1 LDAEILWTISSCF
14 RYNNNMKKVV
24 KDILRRKIIV
34 IIIVAFISSICI
46 VGCKGEQEKVNP
58 TEIRVAVIDTG
69 ISTKAI
75 PEENISEGMNY
86 VDTELSTED
95 TYGHG
100 TAVASIILSEAP
112 NAQLVPLVSNVY
124 EDGKIKQVENDT
136 LAEMI
141 KDAIDI
147 YDCQIINLSAGLIL
161 DKDSVRNAVGYA
173 EEQGVLVVASAGND
187 YEENGAVKYYPAAYE
202 NVLAVGSLVKNG
214 DEIASFSQR
223 GDWVDT
229 YIVGEEIPIKTLSG
243 NETTGDGTS
252 YSAAKVTGMA
262 AKELEADPT
271 ISVNELREKLV
282 QKNDWKG

>member
-1 LDAEILWTISSCF
+1 
-14 RYNNNMKKVV
+14 MKKVV

-124 EDGKIKQVENDT
+124 EDGKIKQIENDT

>member
-1 LDAEILWTISSCF
+1 MDAEILWTIPSYF
-14 RYNNNMKKVV
+14 RYNNNMKNLLR
-24 KDILRRKIIV
+24 DILRRKIIV
-34 IIIVAFISSICI
+34 IMTFAFISSICI
-46 VGCKGEQEKVNP
+46 SGCRGEQEKENP
-58 TEIRVAVIDTG
+58 TQIRVAVIDTG

-202 NVLAVGSLVKNG
+202 NVLAVGSLVENG

-243 NETTGDGTS
+243 NETIGDGTS

-271 ISVNELREKLV
+271 ISLSKLREKLI

>member
-1 LDAEILWTISSCF
+1 MDAEILWTIPSYF
-14 RYNNNMKKVV
+14 RYNNNMKNLLR
-24 KDILRRKIIV
+24 DILRRKIIV
-34 IIIVAFISSICI
+34 IMTFAFISSICI
-46 VGCKGEQEKVNP
+46 SGCRGEQEKENP
-58 TEIRVAVIDTG
+58 TQIRVAVIDTG

-75 PEENISEGMNY
+75 PEENISKGMNY
-86 VDTELSTED
+86 VDTGLSTED

-187 YEENGAVKYYPAAYE
+187 YEENGAVRYYPAAYDS
-202 NVLAVGSLVKNG
+202 VLAVGSLVKDG
-214 DEIASFSQR
+214 KEIAPFSQR
-223 GDWVDT
+223 GEWVDT
-229 YIVGEEIPIKTLSG
+229 YVVGEGIPIKTLSG
-243 NETTGDGTS
+243 NKMTGDGTS

-262 AKELEADPT
+262 AKELEDDPT
-271 ISVNELREKLV
+271 ISLNKLKENLV
-282 QKNDWKG
+282 HAND

>member
-1 LDAEILWTISSCF
+1 MTF
-14 RYNNNMKKVV
+14 
-24 KDILRRKIIV
+24 
-34 IIIVAFISSICI
+34 AFISSICI
-46 VGCKGEQEKVNP
+46 SGCRGEQEKENP
-58 TEIRVAVIDTG
+58 TQIRVAVIDTG

-187 YEENGAVKYYPAAYE
+187 YEENGAVRYYPAAYDS
-202 NVLAVGSLVKNG
+202 VLAVGSLVKDG
-214 DEIASFSQR
+214 KEIAPFSQR
-223 GDWVDT
+223 GEWVDT
-229 YIVGEEIPIKTLSG
+229 YVVGEGIPIKTLSG
-243 NETTGDGTS
+243 NEMTGDGTS

-262 AKELEADPT
+262 AKELEDDPT
-271 ISVNELREKLV
+271 ISLNKLKENLV
-282 QKNDWKG
+282 HAND

>member
-1 LDAEILWTISSCF
+1 MDAEILWTIPSYF
-14 RYNNNMKKVV
+14 RYNNNMKNLLR
-24 KDILRRKIIV
+24 DILRRKIIV
-34 IIIVAFISSICI
+34 IMTFAFISSICI
-46 VGCKGEQEKVNP
+46 SGCRGEQEKENP
-58 TEIRVAVIDTG
+58 TQIRVAVIDTG

-141 KDAIDI
+141 TDAIDI

-173 EEQGVLVVASAGND
+173 GEQGVLVVASAGND
-187 YEENGAVKYYPAAYE
+187 YEENGTVRYYPAAYDS
-202 NVLAVGSLVKNG
+202 VLAVGSLVKDG
-214 DEIASFSQR
+214 KEIAPFSQR
-223 GDWVDT
+223 GEWVDT
-229 YIVGEEIPIKTLSG
+229 YVVGEGIPIKTLSG
-243 NETTGDGTS
+243 NKMTGDGTS
-252 YSAAKVTGMA
+252 YSVAKVTGMA
-262 AKELEADPT
+262 AKELEDDPT
-271 ISVNELREKLV
+271 ISLNKLKENLV
-282 QKNDWKG
+282 HAND

>member
-1 LDAEILWTISSCF
+1 MDAEILWTIPSYF
-14 RYNNNMKKVV
+14 RYNNNMKNLLR
-24 KDILRRKIIV
+24 DILRKKIIV
-34 IIIVAFISSICI
+34 IMTFAFISSICI
-46 VGCKGEQEKVNP
+46 SGCRGEQEKENP
-58 TEIRVAVIDTG
+58 TQIRVAVIDTG

-75 PEENISEGMNY
+75 PEENISMGMNY
-86 VDTELSTED
+86 VDTGLSTED

-187 YEENGAVKYYPAAYE
+187 YEENGAVRYYPAAYDS
-202 NVLAVGSLVKNG
+202 VLAVGSLVKDG
-214 DEIASFSQR
+214 KEIAPFSQR
-223 GDWVDT
+223 GEWVDT
-229 YIVGEEIPIKTLSG
+229 YVVGEGIPIKTLSG
-243 NETTGDGTS
+243 NKMTGDGTS

-262 AKELEADPT
+262 AKELEDDPT
-271 ISVNELREKLV
+271 ISLNKLKENLV
-282 QKNDWKG
+282 HAND

>member
-1 LDAEILWTISSCF
+1 MDAEILWTIPSYF
-14 RYNNNMKKVV
+14 RYNNNMKNLLR
-24 KDILRRKIIV
+24 DILRRKIIV
-34 IIIVAFISSICI
+34 IMTFAFISSICI
-46 VGCKGEQEKVNP
+46 SGCRGEQEKENP
-58 TEIRVAVIDTG
+58 TQIRVAVIDTG

-124 EDGKIKQVENDT
+124 EDGKIKQVENDI

-141 KDAIDI
+141 RDAIDI

-187 YEENGAVKYYPAAYE
+187 YEENGAVRYYPAAYDS
-202 NVLAVGSLVKNG
+202 VLAVGSLVKDG
-214 DEIASFSQR
+214 KEIAPFSQR
-223 GDWVDT
+223 GEWVDT
-229 YIVGEEIPIKTLSG
+229 YVVGEGIPIKTLSG
-243 NETTGDGTS
+243 NEMTGDGTS

-262 AKELEADPT
+262 AKELEDDPT
-271 ISVNELREKLV
+271 ISLNKLKENLV
-282 QKNDWKG
+282 HAND

>member
-1 LDAEILWTISSCF
+1 
-14 RYNNNMKKVV
+14 
-24 KDILRRKIIV
+24 
-34 IIIVAFISSICI
+34 
-46 VGCKGEQEKVNP
+46 
-58 TEIRVAVIDTG
+58 
-69 ISTKAI
+69 
-75 PEENISEGMNY
+75 MNY
-86 VDTELSTED
+86 VDTGLSTED

-187 YEENGAVKYYPAAYE
+187 YEENGAVRYYPAAYDS
-202 NVLAVGSLVKNG
+202 VLAVGSLVKDG
-214 DEIASFSQR
+214 KEIAPFSQR
-223 GDWVDT
+223 GEWVDT
-229 YIVGEEIPIKTLSG
+229 YVVGEGIPIKTLSG
-243 NETTGDGTS
+243 NKMTGDGTS
-252 YSAAKVTGMA
+252 YSVAKVTGMA
-262 AKELEADPT
+262 AKELEDDPT
-271 ISVNELREKLV
+271 ISLNKLKENLV
-282 QKNDWKG
+282 HAND

>member
-1 LDAEILWTISSCF
+1 MDAEILWTIPSYF
-14 RYNNNMKKVV
+14 RYNNNMKNLLR
-24 KDILRRKIIV
+24 DILRRKIIV
-34 IIIVAFISSICI
+34 IMTFAFISSICI
-46 VGCKGEQEKVNP
+46 SGCGGEQEKENP
-58 TEIRVAVIDTG
+58 TQIRVAVIDTG

-202 NVLAVGSLVKNG
+202 NVLAVGSLVENG

-252 YSAAKVTGMA
+252 YSTAKVTGMA

-271 ISVNELREKLV
+271 ISLSKLREKLI

>member
-1 LDAEILWTISSCF
+1 MDAEILWTIPSYF
-14 RYNNNMKKVV
+14 RYNNNMKNLLR
-24 KDILRRKIIV
+24 DILRRKIIV
-34 IIIVAFISSICI
+34 IMTFAFISSICI
-46 VGCKGEQEKVNP
+46 SGCGGEQEKENP
-58 TEIRVAVIDTG
+58 TQIRVAVIDTG

-75 PEENISEGMNY
+75 PEESISKGMNY
-86 VDTELSTED
+86 VDTGLSTED

-147 YDCQIINLSAGLIL
+147 YDCQIINLSAGPIL

-187 YEENGAVKYYPAAYE
+187 YEENGAVRYYPAAYDS
-202 NVLAVGSLVKNG
+202 VLAVGSLVKDG
-214 DEIASFSQR
+214 KEIAPFSQR
-223 GDWVDT
+223 GEWVDT
-229 YIVGEEIPIKTLSG
+229 YVVGEGIPIKTLSG
-243 NETTGDGTS
+243 NKMTGDGTS
-252 YSAAKVTGMA
+252 YSVAKVTGMA
-262 AKELEADPT
+262 AKELEDDPT
-271 ISVNELREKLV
+271 ISLNKLKENLV
-282 QKNDWKG
+282 HAND

>member
-1 LDAEILWTISSCF
+1 MDAEILWTIPSYF
-14 RYNNNMKKVV
+14 RYNNNMKNLLR
-24 KDILRRKIIV
+24 DILRRKIIV
-34 IIIVAFISSICI
+34 IMTFAFISSICI
-46 VGCKGEQEKVNP
+46 SGCGGEQEKENP
-58 TEIRVAVIDTG
+58 TQIRVAVIDTG

-75 PEENISEGMNY
+75 PEESISKGMNY
-86 VDTELSTED
+86 VDTGLSTED

-187 YEENGAVKYYPAAYE
+187 YEENGAVRYYPAAYDS
-202 NVLAVGSLVKNG
+202 VLAVGSLVKDG
-214 DEIASFSQR
+214 KEIAPFSQR
-223 GDWVDT
+223 GEWVDT
-229 YIVGEEIPIKTLSG
+229 YVVGEGIPIKTLSG
-243 NETTGDGTS
+243 NKMTGDGTS
-252 YSAAKVTGMA
+252 YFVAKVTGMA
-262 AKELEADPT
+262 AKELEDDPT
-271 ISVNELREKLV
+271 ISLNKLKENLV
-282 QKNDWKG
+282 HAND

>member
-1 LDAEILWTISSCF
+1 MEAEILWTIPPCF

-46 VGCKGEQEKVNP
+46 SGCRGEQEKENP
-58 TEIRVAVIDTG
+58 TQIRVAVIDTG

-202 NVLAVGSLVKNG
+202 NVLAVGSLVENG

-243 NETTGDGTS
+243 NETTGAGTS

-271 ISVNELREKLV
+271 ISLSKLREKLI

>member
-1 LDAEILWTISSCF
+1 MTF
-14 RYNNNMKKVV
+14 
-24 KDILRRKIIV
+24 
-34 IIIVAFISSICI
+34 AFISSICI

-252 YSAAKVTGMA
+252 YSTAKVTGMA

>member
-1 LDAEILWTISSCF
+1 MDAEILWTIPSYF
-14 RYNNNMKKVV
+14 RYNNNMKNLLRG
-24 KDILRRKIIV
+24 ILRRKIIV
-34 IIIVAFISSICI
+34 IMTFAFISSICI
-46 VGCKGEQEKVNP
+46 SGCRGEQEKENP
-58 TEIRVAVIDTG
+58 TQIRVAVIDTG

-75 PEENISEGMNY
+75 PEENISKGMNY
-86 VDTELSTED
+86 VDTGLSTED

-187 YEENGAVKYYPAAYE
+187 YEENGAVRYYPAAYDS
-202 NVLAVGSLVKNG
+202 VLAVGSLVKDG
-214 DEIASFSQR
+214 KEIAPFSQR
-223 GDWVDT
+223 GEWVDT
-229 YIVGEEIPIKTLSG
+229 YVVGEGIPIKTLSG
-243 NETTGDGTS
+243 NKMTGDGTS

-262 AKELEADPT
+262 AKELEDDPT
-271 ISVNELREKLV
+271 ISLNKLKENLV
-282 QKNDWKG
+282 HAND

>member
-1 LDAEILWTISSCF
+1 MDAEILWTIPSYF
-14 RYNNNMKKVV
+14 RYNNNMKNLLR
-24 KDILRRKIIV
+24 DILRRKIIV
-34 IIIVAFISSICI
+34 IMTFAFISSICI
-46 VGCKGEQEKVNP
+46 SGCRGEQEKENP
-58 TEIRVAVIDTG
+58 TQIRVAVIDTG

-124 EDGKIKQVENDT
+124 EDGKIKQVENDI

-187 YEENGAVKYYPAAYE
+187 YEENGAVRYYPAAYDS
-202 NVLAVGSLVKNG
+202 VLAVGSLVKDG
-214 DEIASFSQR
+214 KEIAPFSQR
-223 GDWVDT
+223 GEWVDT
-229 YIVGEEIPIKTLSG
+229 YVVGEGIPIKTLSG
-243 NETTGDGTS
+243 NEMTGDGTS

-262 AKELEADPT
+262 AKELEDDPT
-271 ISVNELREKLV
+271 ISLNKLKENLV
-282 QKNDWKG
+282 HAND

>member
-1 LDAEILWTISSCF
+1 MDAEILWTIPSYF
-14 RYNNNMKKVV
+14 RYNNNMKNLLR
-24 KDILRRKIIV
+24 DILRKKIIV
-34 IIIVAFISSICI
+34 IMTFAFISSICI
-46 VGCKGEQEKVNP
+46 SGCRGEQEKENP
-58 TEIRVAVIDTG
+58 TQIRVAVIDTG

-75 PEENISEGMNY
+75 PEENISKGMNY
-86 VDTELSTED
+86 VDTGLSTED

-112 NAQLVPLVSNVY
+112 NAQLVPLVSTVY

-187 YEENGAVKYYPAAYE
+187 YEENGAVRYYPAAYDS
-202 NVLAVGSLVKNG
+202 VLAVGSLVKDG
-214 DEIASFSQR
+214 KEIAPFSQR
-223 GDWVDT
+223 GEWVDT
-229 YIVGEEIPIKTLSG
+229 YVVGEGIPIKTLSG
-243 NETTGDGTS
+243 NKMTGDGTS

-262 AKELEADPT
+262 AKELEDDPT
-271 ISVNELREKLV
+271 ISLNKLKENLV
-282 QKNDWKG
+282 HAND

>member
-1 LDAEILWTISSCF
+1 MTF
-14 RYNNNMKKVV
+14 
-24 KDILRRKIIV
+24 
-34 IIIVAFISSICI
+34 AFISSICI
-46 VGCKGEQEKVNP
+46 SGCRGEQEKENP
-58 TEIRVAVIDTG
+58 TQIRVAVIDTG

-124 EDGKIKQVENDT
+124 EDGKIKQVENDI

-187 YEENGAVKYYPAAYE
+187 YEENGAVRYYPAAYDS
-202 NVLAVGSLVKNG
+202 VLAVGSLVKDG
-214 DEIASFSQR
+214 KEIAPFSQR
-223 GDWVDT
+223 GEWVDT
-229 YIVGEEIPIKTLSG
+229 YVVGEGIPIKTLSG
-243 NETTGDGTS
+243 NEMTGDGTS

-262 AKELEADPT
+262 AKELEDDPT
-271 ISVNELREKLV
+271 ISLNKLKENLV
-282 QKNDWKG
+282 HAND

>member
-1 LDAEILWTISSCF
+1 MDAEILWTISSCF

-223 GDWVDT
+223 GDCRYLYSWR
-229 YIVGEEIPIKTLSG
+229 G
-243 NETTGDGTS
+243 NTNQNS
-252 YSAAKVTGMA
+252 K
-262 AKELEADPT
+262 
-271 ISVNELREKLV
+271 
-282 QKNDWKG
+282 W

>member
-1 LDAEILWTISSCF
+1 MDAEILWTIPSYF
-14 RYNNNMKKVV
+14 RYNNNMKNLLR
-24 KDILRRKIIV
+24 DILRKKIIV
-34 IIIVAFISSICI
+34 IMTFAFISSICI
-46 VGCKGEQEKVNP
+46 SGCRGEQEKENP
-58 TEIRVAVIDTG
+58 TQIRVAVIDTG

-75 PEENISEGMNY
+75 PEENISKGMNY
-86 VDTELSTED
+86 VDTGLSTED

-187 YEENGAVKYYPAAYE
+187 YEENGAVRYYPAAYDS
-202 NVLAVGSLVKNG
+202 VLAVGSLVKDG
-214 DEIASFSQR
+214 KEIAPFSQR
-223 GDWVDT
+223 GEWVDT
-229 YIVGEEIPIKTLSG
+229 YVVGEGIPIKTLSG
-243 NETTGDGTS
+243 NKMTGDGTS

-262 AKELEADPT
+262 AKELEDDPT
-271 ISVNELREKLV
+271 ISLNKLKENLV
-282 QKNDWKG
+282 HAND

>member
-1 LDAEILWTISSCF
+1 MDAEILWTIPSYF
-14 RYNNNMKKVV
+14 RYNNNMKNLLR
-24 KDILRRKIIV
+24 DILRRKIIV
-34 IIIVAFISSICI
+34 IMTFAFISSICI
-46 VGCKGEQEKVNP
+46 SGCRGEQEKENP
-58 TEIRVAVIDTG
+58 TQIRVAVIDTG

-187 YEENGAVKYYPAAYE
+187 YEENGAVRYYPAAYDS
-202 NVLAVGSLVKNG
+202 VLAVGSLVKDG
-214 DEIASFSQR
+214 KEIAPFSQR
-223 GDWVDT
+223 GEWVDT
-229 YIVGEEIPIKTLSG
+229 YVVGEGIPIKTLSG
-243 NETTGDGTS
+243 NEMTGDGTS

-262 AKELEADPT
+262 AKELEDDPT
-271 ISVNELREKLV
+271 ISLNKLKENLV
-282 QKNDWKG
+282 HAND

>member
-1 LDAEILWTISSCF
+1 MDAEILWTIPPCF

-46 VGCKGEQEKVNP
+46 AGCKGEQEKVNP

-202 NVLAVGSLVKNG
+202 NVLAVGSLVENG

-229 YIVGEEIPIKTLSG
+229 YIVGEELPIKTLSG

-252 YSAAKVTGMA
+252 YSAVKVTGMA

-271 ISVNELREKLV
+271 ISVNELREKLI

>member
-1 LDAEILWTISSCF
+1 MDAEILWTIPSCF

-124 EDGKIKQVENDT
+124 EDGKIKQVKNDT

-161 DKDSVRNAVGYA
+161 DKDSVRNAVEYA

-252 YSAAKVTGMA
+252 YSAAK
-262 AKELEADPT
+262 ELEADPT

>member
-1 LDAEILWTISSCF
+1 MDAEILWTIPPCF

-46 VGCKGEQEKVNP
+46 AGCKGEQEKVNP

-75 PEENISEGMNY
+75 PEDNISEGMNY

-100 TAVASIILSEAP
+100 TAVASIILSEVP

-161 DKDSVRNAVGYA
+161 DKDSVRNAVEYA

-252 YSAAKVTGMA
+252 YSAAKVTRMA

-271 ISVNELREKLV
+271 ISVNELREKLI

>member
-1 LDAEILWTISSCF
+1 
-14 RYNNNMKKVV
+14 M
-24 KDILRRKIIV
+24 RRKIIV

-46 VGCKGEQEKVNP
+46 VGCKGEQEKENP
-58 TEIRVAVIDTG
+58 TQIRVAVIDTG

-86 VDTELSTED
+86 VNTELSTED

-161 DKDSVRNAVGYA
+161 DKDSVRSAVEYA
-173 EEQGVLVVASAGND
+173 EKQGVLVVASAGND
-187 YEENGAVKYYPAAYE
+187 YEENGAVRYYPAAYE
-202 NVLAVGSLVKNG
+202 SVLAVGSLVKNR

-252 YSAAKVTGMA
+252 YSAAKVTGLA

>member
-1 LDAEILWTISSCF
+1 MDAEILWTIPSYF
-14 RYNNNMKKVV
+14 RYNNNMKNLLR
-24 KDILRRKIIV
+24 DILRRKIIV
-34 IIIVAFISSICI
+34 IMTFAFISSICI
-46 VGCKGEQEKVNP
+46 SGCGGEQEKENP
-58 TEIRVAVIDTG
+58 TQIRVAVIDTG

-75 PEENISEGMNY
+75 PEESISKGMNY
-86 VDTELSTED
+86 VDTGLSTED
-95 TYGHG
+95 TYGHR

-187 YEENGAVKYYPAAYE
+187 YEENGAVRYYPAAYDS
-202 NVLAVGSLVKNG
+202 VLAVGSLVKDG
-214 DEIASFSQR
+214 KEIAPFSQR
-223 GDWVDT
+223 GEWVDT
-229 YIVGEEIPIKTLSG
+229 YVVGEGIPIKTLSG
-243 NETTGDGTS
+243 NKMTGDGTS
-252 YSAAKVTGMA
+252 YSVAKVTGMA
-262 AKELEADPT
+262 AKELEDDPT
-271 ISVNELREKLV
+271 ISLNKLKENLV
-282 QKNDWKG
+282 HAND